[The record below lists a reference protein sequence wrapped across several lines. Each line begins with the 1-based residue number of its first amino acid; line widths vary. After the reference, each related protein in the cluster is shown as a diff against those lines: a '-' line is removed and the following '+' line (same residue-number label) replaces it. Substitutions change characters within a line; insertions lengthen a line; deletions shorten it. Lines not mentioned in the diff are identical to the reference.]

1 MMSKK
6 ENTDDIS
13 IVIVDNEEIIKEPFH
28 KSCIRKT
35 RCAWR
40 FILNSIECT
49 LKGLSCICIGCSNVA
64 LGCHDCLERI
74 DCDDDTDIVNISKKD
89 DFVTIIV

>member
-6 ENTDDIS
+6 ENTDDIA

-35 RCAWR
+35 RCAWM

-74 DCDDDTDIVNISKKD
+74 DCDDDNDIVTPTEKD